1 MIKRLFSKSME
12 TVEPGRPLRK
22 SKSLGTIAEDR
33 SWMKTKLIYF
43 LISMIIPDQDEIQ
56 KFLNRL
62 FQIGVFEERDRRIL
76 SWNPSRPVTST
87 DIVVRSDEII
97 RFPFKKRRRIGRG
110 SFGEVYHCFHLL
122 DQKEYAV
129 KTISSND
136 SDLQEVR
143 ILSSLCHPNIIRYF
157 SSWTENGYLF
167 LQMELCT
174 RNVRD
179 YLETTERNVSILH
192 QIVNGLGYL
201 HDQSYIHFDLKP
213 ENILLTETNQVK
225 VCDFGYSRLSLMEKY
240 KKEEYEG
247 SLYLHK
253 NDSIFHTSMDMYSF
267 GMIVLEFFLPHCI
280 TFCEKIQYI
289 KDGMVNPETYIKD
302 PLFLHV
308 FHHCTMEEQLQ
319 RMTCKD
325 YQYLFANK

>member
-1 MIKRLFSKSME
+1 MIKRLFSKSVD
-12 TVEPGRPLRK
+12 TVEAGRQLRK
-22 SKSLGTIAEDR
+22 SKSRGTITENR

-43 LISMIIPDQDEIQ
+43 LIAMIIPDQDQIQ
-56 KFLNRL
+56 NFLNRL
-62 FQIGVFEERDRRIL
+62 FQIGVFDERDRRIL
-76 SWNPSRPVTST
+76 NWKPTRSITST

-97 RFPFKKRRRIGRG
+97 RFPFKKRRRIGCG

-129 KTISSND
+129 KTIPSKD

-179 YLETTERNVSILH
+179 YLQSLDRNVSILD
-192 QIVNGLGYL
+192 QIVDGLGYL
-201 HDQSYIHFDLKP
+201 HEQSYIHFDLKP
-213 ENILLTETNQVK
+213 ENILLTDTNQVK

-240 KKEEYEG
+240 QKEEYEG

-253 NDSIFHTSMDMYSF
+253 NDSIFHIAGLYINREGSSTTNLEGYGQEDTPAIAGIKTYSTNAKLSQQLESSLKSIARHKDSKVNINQSAGTS
-267 GMIVLEFFLPHCI
+267 
-280 TFCEKIQYI
+280 
-289 KDGMVNPETYIKD
+289 
-302 PLFLHV
+302 
-308 FHHCTMEEQLQ
+308 
-319 RMTCKD
+319 
-325 YQYLFANK
+325 